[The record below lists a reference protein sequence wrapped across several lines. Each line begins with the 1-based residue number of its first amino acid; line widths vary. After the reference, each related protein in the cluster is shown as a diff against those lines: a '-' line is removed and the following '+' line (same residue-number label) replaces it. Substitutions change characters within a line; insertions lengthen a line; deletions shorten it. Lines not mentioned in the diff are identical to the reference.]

1 MKTSEF
7 KKVVN
12 NSDFCIQSGFDI
24 PDDYTPNV
32 ISVKQNPL
40 NQAFLTIDLNHI
52 GDIFVRPD
60 LYPSSNSLDIRKVKK
75 VVQAG
80 VQLAFT
86 PIEEREDEP
95 RFVVAV
101 SPSYYKDESVWY
113 LGSRKASYA
122 NETGKSIEWYG
133 TEGACAHEFTPKSY
147 AKFLKDYP
155 EWRPFL
161 PDYNADNT
169 NIFVPV
175 EVEK

>member
-52 GDIFVRPD
+52 GDIIVRPD

-95 RFVVAV
+95 KFRVKVMPKTEDYSAR
-101 SPSYYKDESVWY
+101 Y
-113 LGSRKASYA
+113 LSDFNTHTIYMDKHSA
-122 NETGKSIEWYG
+122 
-133 TEGACAHEFTPKSY
+133 FTPTGY
-147 AKFLKDYP
+147 AEFLKHHP

-161 PDYNADNT
+161 QYYDPDNT
-169 NIFVPV
+169 DIFVPV
-175 EVEK
+175 EENN

>member
-24 PDDYTPNV
+24 SDDHTPNV

-52 GDIFVRPD
+52 GDIIVRPD

-95 RFVVAV
+95 RFLVAIA
-101 SPSYYKDESVWY
+101 PGKY
-113 LGSRKASYA
+113 LMRQMGEYIILGITERNWAS
-122 NETGKSIEWYG
+122 G
-133 TEGACAHEFTPKSY
+133 FTPNTY
-147 AKFLKDYP
+147 TQTLLNQP
-155 EWRPFL
+155 QWGPFL
-161 PDYNADNT
+161 PPYDANNT
-169 NIFVPV
+169 DVFVPV
-175 EVEK
+175 EEDNEI